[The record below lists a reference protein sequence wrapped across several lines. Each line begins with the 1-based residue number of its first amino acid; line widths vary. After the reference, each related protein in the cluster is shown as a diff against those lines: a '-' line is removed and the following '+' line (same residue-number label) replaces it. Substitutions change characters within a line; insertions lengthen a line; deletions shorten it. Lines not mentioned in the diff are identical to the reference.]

1 MRAYTIVVQPDA
13 QDEGHT
19 ATVPDLPGWAAS
31 GRTVEECVERAR
43 EVIELF
49 VDDLDPSSAA
59 PAELTGRGPGEA
71 SDGAEAEAVDALRRA
86 MAALRTVESHLE
98 EEITRTPDGRS
109 RRPLRRAHGAL
120 LRARRS
126 LVEEE
131 RRAVERVP
139 DHAPV

>member
-13 QDEGHT
+13 GDEGHT
-19 ATVPDLPGWAAS
+19 ATVPDLPGWTTS

-43 EVIELF
+43 EVIGL
-49 VDDLDPSSAA
+49 VAGGLDPSPA
-59 PAELTGRGPGEA
+59 PAELAGSATGEVSGEA
-71 SDGAEAEAVDALRRA
+71 EEEAVDALRRA

-98 EEITRTPDGRS
+98 VEITRTPDGDS

-131 RRAVERVP
+131 RRTVERVP
-139 DHAPV
+139 DHTPV